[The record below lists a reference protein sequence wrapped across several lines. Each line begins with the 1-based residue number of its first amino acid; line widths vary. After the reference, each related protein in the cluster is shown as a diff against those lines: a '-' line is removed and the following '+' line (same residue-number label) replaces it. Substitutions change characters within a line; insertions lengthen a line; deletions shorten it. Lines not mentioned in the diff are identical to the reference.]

1 MKNSLTNFLKVADAK
16 HDINFH
22 TERYGVLRMPGLRA
36 MLGRGGGEG
45 GMPTA
50 YNSKLKLNWCC
61 C

>member
-36 MLGRGGGEG
+36 MLGRGGGG
-45 GMPTA
+45 GGRGYA
-50 YNSKLKLNWCC
+50 HGL
-61 C
+61 